1 MKKYK
6 PEYLGK
12 VIPAEDKDKLTDFL
26 TNKYES
32 FSKIYD
38 NCKDYSE
45 EISDISLVEVEGKSC
60 SIKVNALNETI
71 NNIRDSAIDMEITGD
86 IFTAGI

>member
-12 VIPAEDKDKLTDFL
+12 VIPVKDKDKLTDFL

-45 EISDISLVEVEGKSC
+45 EISDISLVEEEGKSC
-60 SIKVNALNETI
+60 SVKIIASNETI
-71 NNIRDSAIDMEITGD
+71 DNISNTAIDIKITGD